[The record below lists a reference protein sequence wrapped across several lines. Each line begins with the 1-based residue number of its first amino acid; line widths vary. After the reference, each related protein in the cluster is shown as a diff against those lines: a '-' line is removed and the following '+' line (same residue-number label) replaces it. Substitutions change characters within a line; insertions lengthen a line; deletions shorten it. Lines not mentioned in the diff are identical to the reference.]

1 MLNSVQ
7 AGAGLEQA
15 MKRLRL
21 MYARPEH
28 PYYIMAPGY
37 RETSSGV
44 ASLHYLCHLL
54 NLNGRE
60 AYICGGKVVNPELKT
75 PLLDDET
82 RQRHRLAGRV
92 PIAVY
97 PEVTTGNPYN
107 CSVVARFLLN
117 FEGFIT
123 GRGMEAAPS
132 DLLFYSGKLIA
143 EDHGHPDGDL
153 LCLPTIDVDL
163 FCTGQPSAQRE
174 GRYLY
179 QNRYPLDAIDYSILP
194 ADIRLLSMANAL
206 TLPELAQLL
215 QQAEVMYTHE
225 WSMTCVI
232 AVLCGCPVI
241 FIPGHGIDQAFL
253 DASFVGSSGFAMLD
267 REDALAHAQAGLEG
281 ALQRYVERTAPF
293 WSQLDVF
300 IAKTQASACREV
312 VGNRLGVR
320 DWLRQRYPQ
329 PQQMRV
335 IEDRLADATAARFT
349 VLVVDHGDP
358 AALAITLDSLAR
370 GLCPGVKVCVLGR
383 DNPGLS
389 TVQWLQCNPAQ
400 AVLAIE
406 ACLRGCESDWFMLV
420 DAGSEF
426 TASGLLLTALE
437 LTRLPVDCLAVYAD
451 EALCQA
457 QGVVDTALR
466 PDFNLD
472 MLLAF
477 PGYLSRHWLY
487 RCDAWR
493 QLGGFSEAGGRAFEL
508 DFQLRLISER
518 GLGCIGHVG
527 EPLLIGNALQL
538 QACADECAV
547 IEAHLQGRGYSA
559 ARALPLAAAPG
570 RYRID
575 YGHQPQAS
583 VSIVIFLEGQLLHF
597 QRCLESLLAQTTH
610 GDYEVLLVEPGGDD
624 PLLLDWLAMVGQMG
638 GGRFNILRFEPGHTR
653 AAMCNAAAHEAQ
665 GEYLLWLDAGS
676 AVLDG
681 DWLQVLLNHA
691 QRPEVGAVGC
701 KLVSR
706 DSTVRQAALVL
717 GLGGGVGRAFEG
729 RSTQDAGYMGRL
741 GLEQDCSAV
750 GGECLMVRRSLFIE
764 SGGFEIDPLFSR
776 WVAVD
781 LCLKLLQAGYLN
793 VWTPHARLLL
803 EATQDAPAGTDQ
815 EDALYARWLPQL
827 ARDPA
832 YNVNFSLRAGEEF
845 AVQGGDMSWRPLR
858 GLVPTVLACA
868 DGQSGAV
875 SSRLLGPMAAL
886 RGAGSIDG
894 AVIAGTLSPVE
905 IERFN
910 PSSIVLQRPLEDS
923 GLLTMRRL
931 RAFSQAFKVYDLD
944 RYVLDIDDGQLRS
957 AEDLEQRIR
966 FGVMQADRV
975 LVATAALAELVRAQ
989 LDDVQVL
996 ENVLHPSWGRLQGA
1010 RRMGEKP
1017 RVGWLGCQD
1026 AYLLAEVVPM
1036 LAGEVEWVVLGD
1048 CPDALRP
1055 YLKEHHP
1062 AVDLDYLGVDLA
1074 ALNLDIALVPMA
1086 ETLINRCSGDIRV
1099 LQHAACGQSVICSR
1113 VAGFAGGD
1121 ALPLSRVSNDAADWV
1136 RAIRLHLEDLGAS
1149 AALGDAQQALVRSEW
1164 LLQGQRL
1171 EDWRLAWLAN

>member
-1 MLNSVQ
+1 
-7 AGAGLEQA
+7 

-75 PLLDDET
+75 PLLDDEA
-82 RQRHRLAGRV
+82 RQRHKQAGRV

-163 FCTGQPSAQRE
+163 FCSGQPSGRRE

-179 QNRYPLDAIDYSILP
+179 QNRFPLDAIDYSILP
-194 ADIRLLSMANAL
+194 ADVRLLSMANAL

-335 IEDRLADATAARFT
+335 IEHQLANAPAARFS

-358 AALAITLDSLAR
+358 AALAITLDSLKR
-370 GLCPGVKVCVLGR
+370 GLCPDVKVCVLGR

-389 TVQWLQCNPAQ
+389 TVQWLQCNPEQ
-400 AVLAIE
+400 VVLAIE
-406 ACLRGCESDWFMLV
+406 ACLRGGDSDWFMLV
-420 DAGSEF
+420 NAGSEF

-466 PDFNLD
+466 PDLNLD
-472 MLLAF
+472 LLLAF

-487 RCDAWR
+487 RCDTWR

-518 GLGCIGHVG
+518 GLGCVGHVS
-527 EPLLIGNALQL
+527 EPLLIGNTLRL

-547 IEAHLQGRGYSA
+547 IEAHLQGRGYSD

-575 YGHQPQAS
+575 YGLQQQAL
-583 VSIVIFLEGQLLHF
+583 VSIVIFLEGQLLDF

-610 GDYEVLLVEPGGDD
+610 GHYEVLLVEPGGDD

-653 AAMCNAAAHEAQ
+653 AAMCNAAAQEAR
-665 GEYLLWLDAGS
+665 GDYLLWLDAGS

-764 SGGFEIDPLFSR
+764 FGGFDIAPLFSR

-803 EATQDAPAGTDQ
+803 ETSQDAPVSADQ

-868 DGQSGAV
+868 DDQSGAV

-923 GLLTMRRL
+923 GLLALRRL

-944 RYVLDIDDGQLRS
+944 RYVLDIDDGQVRS

-975 LVATAALAELVRAQ
+975 LVATAALAEMVRAQ
-989 LDDVQVL
+989 HDEVQVL
-996 ENVLHPSWGRLQGA
+996 ENALHPSWGRLQGA
-1010 RRMGEKP
+1010 RRLGEKP
-1017 RVGWLGCQD
+1017 RVGWLGCAD

-1048 CPDALRP
+1048 CPVALRP
-1055 YLKEHHP
+1055 YLKEHHTT
-1062 AVDLDYLGVDLA
+1062 VDPHYMGVDLA

-1086 ETLINRCSGDIRV
+1086 ETLVNGCSGDIRV

-1121 ALPLSRVSNDAADWV
+1121 SLPLSRVNNQAADWV
-1136 RAIRLHLEDLGAS
+1136 RAIRQHLEDLDAS
-1149 AALGDAQQALVRSEW
+1149 AALGNAQQTIVRSDW